1 MPEIAP
7 FRAVRYNRQ
16 PLDKYIAPPYDVI
29 SPAQREGYAARD
41 PHNIVHLILPQ
52 DSPSRSVSA
61 GGTTPSRY
69 QRAGAAYRQWLSEG
83 VLVRDARPALYVL
96 HQEFKYRGKH
106 YVRRG
111 FLARL
116 RLEDFA
122 RRTVLPHEATPPGPK
137 ADRLDLLREVKANLS
152 PILMLYSDAQN
163 EIPGFLAP
171 VTDLMPHGIF
181 SDEGVD
187 HALWSVTDQ
196 ALCARLVAFMVSRT
210 LYIADGHSRYETGL
224 SYADEV
230 DRQLRPP
237 RPNGAHRFM
246 LVYFCAMEDAGVV
259 ILPTHRLLHGL
270 AGFDARALVH
280 RAAELFSIDPLAE
293 PLTST
298 QNLASAQAE
307 QTMQG
312 LQRPSFTLVADKQ
325 SWIFKLRPETDLSKV
340 PGMPQSPGLRELDVT
355 VLHRLVLEGLLG
367 LSGDVQQS
375 QANVSYIKDA
385 AEAVRAVSSGQV
397 QAAFLMNPTH
407 IAQVKAVAEAGEL
420 MPTKSTFF
428 YPKLPSGLLINPLDP
443 EEEVG

>member
-16 PLDKYIAPPYDVI
+16 PIEKYIAPPYDVI

-52 DSPSRSVSA
+52 DPPSRSVPDGRA
-61 GGTTPSRY
+61 ALNRY

-83 VLVRDARPALYVL
+83 VLVRDAQPALYVL
-96 HQEFKYRGKH
+96 HQEFKHRGKH
-106 YVRRG
+106 HVRRG

-122 RRTVLPHEATPPGPK
+122 RRTVLPHEATLPGPK
-137 ADRLDLLREVKANLS
+137 ADRLDLVREVRANLS
-152 PILMLYSDAQN
+152 PILMLYGDAENQ
-163 EIPGFLAP
+163 IPGLLAP
-171 VTDLMPHGIF
+171 VTDLLPHGIF

-187 HALWSVTDQ
+187 HAIWNVTDP
-196 ALCARLVAFMVSRT
+196 ALCARVVQFMVSRT
-210 LYIADGHSRYETGL
+210 LYIADGHHRYETSL
-224 SYADEV
+224 SYAQEV
-230 DRQLRPP
+230 EGKLGQP
-237 RPNGAHRFM
+237 RPNGAHHFA
-246 LVYFCAMEDAGVV
+246 LVYFCAMEDPGVV

-270 AGFDARALVH
+270 AGFDSRALVH
-280 RAAELFSIDPLAE
+280 RAAELFSIDPLNE

-312 LQRPSFTLVADKQ
+312 LQQPSFTLVADKQ
-325 SWIFKLRPETDLSKV
+325 SWIFKLRSETDLSKL
-340 PGMPQSPGLRELDVT
+340 PGRPNFGGLRELDVT
-355 VLHRLVLEGLLG
+355 VLHSLVLEGLLG
-367 LSGDVQQS
+367 LSQDAQRS
-375 QANVSYIKDA
+375 LENVSYIKDA
-385 AEAVRAVSSGQV
+385 GEAVRAVSSGQV
-397 QAAFLMNPTH
+397 QAAFLMNPTRVE
-407 IAQVKAVAEAGEL
+407 QVRAVAEAGEL

-443 EEEVG
+443 DEEVG